1 MANYSL
7 NNAWDHAQRRL
18 MLLEQYLD
26 PITHRRLSSLGF
38 GSGWH
43 CLEVGG
49 GGGSVARWLSAQVG
63 ADGRVVGTDIDTRFL
78 EEIRDPNF
86 EAWKHDITI
95 DDLPTGEFDL
105 VHTRWL
111 LQHLADPEAAI
122 QRMIA
127 AVRPGG
133 WLLVEGMDFFPIHTS
148 SSQLYIDLMVGLA
161 GVIASSGGNDFGG
174 RALPAMVAKQGLVDV
189 QAEGDFAILNA
200 GHPMAEFFRLST
212 LQVRDRIV
220 GSGAVSAAQFDAA
233 IALFED
239 PGFWAF
245 GPGGVAVWGQKP
257 R

>member
-1 MANYSL
+1 MG
-7 NNAWDHAQRRL
+7 
-18 MLLEQYLD
+18 
-26 PITHRRLSSLGF
+26 LGP
-38 GSGWH
+38 GWH

-49 GGGSVARWLSAQVG
+49 GGGTVARWLSAQVG

-78 EEIRDPNF
+78 EEIREPNF
-86 EAWKHDITI
+86 EAWKHDISI
-95 DDLPTGEFDL
+95 DDLPPGEFDL

-133 WLLVEGMDFFPIHTS
+133 WLLVEGMDFFPTHTS

-174 RALPAMVAKQGLVDV
+174 RALPAMVAKQGLADV
-189 QAEGDFAILNA
+189 HAEGDFAILNA

-212 LQVRDRIV
+212 VQVRDRIV

-233 IALFED
+233 SLQNDRRVSAPAQFVRPRVRGYRCTE
-239 PGFWAF
+239 AF
-245 GPGGVAVWGQKP
+245 G
-257 R
+257 